1 MNTNPCLTCPKIDE
15 DKNNAEC
22 LQCEQRIHYVRQLSR
37 ALDGCIMY
45 ADDAGDLNVH
55 CPADTPLA

>member
-1 MNTNPCLTCPKIDE
+1 
-15 DKNNAEC
+15 
-22 LQCEQRIHYVRQLSR
+22 VRQLSR

-55 CPADTPLA
+55 CPADTPLP